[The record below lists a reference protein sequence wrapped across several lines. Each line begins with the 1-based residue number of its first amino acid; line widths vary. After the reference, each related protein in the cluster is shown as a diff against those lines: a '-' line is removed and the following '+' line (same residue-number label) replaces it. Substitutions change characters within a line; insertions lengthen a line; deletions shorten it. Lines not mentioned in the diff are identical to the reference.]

1 MNVGDIT
8 SNTIIIQRFKNHI
21 EKIESIS
28 IMVSSFNANIIGD
41 LNVEIKDVQ
50 QNKVIAKET
59 FSNKDIEQ
67 NDSIIINISNRMLL
81 KDKIIELRIT
91 SNTGIPASAATV
103 FYSKE
108 SIPNLENGQLSINNV
123 IIPGSLCFE
132 TRGIDEIWISNY
144 YVFIIIFLLICTS
157 IFYWI
162 SAIRY
167 EKSKKELIFS
177 FQNVF
182 DKYKFLIKQL
192 VNRDFKV
199 RYKSSVLGML
209 WSVLNPLLT
218 ALIQYIVFSQVFKA
232 DIENFP
238 VYLLS
243 GTIIFNFFNEAISL
257 SLISIVGNANLITK
271 VYVPKYIYPISKI
284 LSSVINFILSLI
296 PLTIIMIITGEKITK
311 AFFLLPI
318 FFLNVLFF
326 TMGIG
331 LFLSTLMV
339 FFRDIQFLWSVLS
352 LMWMYLTPLFYPADI
367 LPKQFAW
374 ILKYN
379 PMYYF
384 IDATRTIIMN
394 GVSPEPKMYLQCFIF
409 SITSLTLGILFFKG
423 KQDKFIFYI

>member
-1 MNVGDIT
+1 I
-8 SNTIIIQRFKNHI
+8 
-21 EKIESIS
+21 
-28 IMVSSFNANIIGD
+28 
-41 LNVEIKDVQ
+41 
-50 QNKVIAKET
+50 
-59 FSNKDIEQ
+59 
-67 NDSIIINISNRMLL
+67 
-81 KDKIIELRIT
+81 
-91 SNTGIPASAATV
+91 
-103 FYSKE
+103 
-108 SIPNLENGQLSINNV
+108 
-123 IIPGSLCFE
+123 
-132 TRGIDEIWISNY
+132 
-144 YVFIIIFLLICTS
+144 FIIIILLICIS

-167 EKSKKELIFS
+167 EKSRKELIFS
-177 FQNVF
+177 LHDVF
-182 DKYKFLIKQL
+182 DKYRFLMKQL

-199 RYKSSVLGML
+199 RYKSSVLGMF

-271 VYVPKYIYPISKI
+271 VYVPKYIYPVSKI

-296 PLTIIMIITGEKITK
+296 PLVIIMMITGEKITK
-311 AFFLLPI
+311 AFLLFPI
-318 FFLNVLFF
+318 FFINVLFF
-326 TMGIG
+326 TIGIG

-339 FFRDIQFLWSVLS
+339 FFRDIQFLWSVVS

-367 LPKQFAW
+367 FPKQFAW

-394 GVSPEPKMYLQCFIF
+394 GVSPEPKIYLQCFIF
-409 SITSLTLGILFFKG
+409 SIVSLVLGVIFFNK